1 MSFRELG
8 IPASNATVSIKA
20 FDVAPDPR
28 TFALPAGIVMQPV
41 LPGHELFHAPVF
53 AFLVEHTTTGR
64 RVMFDLGVRKD
75 PENAAPRIVEML
87 KGGATVVDR
96 DITEQLADDG
106 VDLGSISGVIWR

>member
-1 MSFRELG
+1 
-8 IPASNATVSIKA
+8 
-20 FDVAPDPR
+20 
-28 TFALPAGIVMQPV
+28 MQPV

-87 KGGATVVDR
+87 KGGAIVVDR